1 MNLRTLS
8 QNLYSKKL
16 TEIKED
22 MEKSTPYLETLNHPS
37 Q

>member
-8 QNLYSKKL
+8 QNIDSKKL
-16 TEIKED
+16 TEIKKE